1 VTSPTEACIICTV
14 ISNRQFI
21 ERTEHGVIFKPDN
34 PIVEGHLIAAPLAHV
49 ATGLL
54 NPVITAQVMRMAAMK
69 ASGSCTLLMPVG
81 AEAGQVHPH
90 MYVHIVPAAAGQA
103 RFIKAGEVKARR

>member
-1 VTSPTEACIICTV
+1 VTPQADACIICTV
-14 ISNRQFI
+14 ISGRQFI

-34 PIVEGHLIAAPLAHV
+34 PIVGGHLIAAPLAHV

-69 ASGSCTLLMPVG
+69 ATGSCTLLMPVG
-81 AEAGQVHPH
+81 EEAGQAHPH
-90 MYVHIVPAAAGQA
+90 MYVHIIPASAGQA
-103 RFIKAGEVKARR
+103 RFIKDGK

>member
-1 VTSPTEACIICTV
+1 
-14 ISNRQFI
+14 
-21 ERTEHGVIFKPDN
+21 VIFKPDN
-34 PIVEGHLIAAPLAHV
+34 PIVEGHLIVAPLVHIEN
-49 ATGLL
+49 GLL

-69 ASGSCTLLMPVG
+69 AKEPCTIVLPVG
-81 AEAGQVHPH
+81 EEAGQVHPH